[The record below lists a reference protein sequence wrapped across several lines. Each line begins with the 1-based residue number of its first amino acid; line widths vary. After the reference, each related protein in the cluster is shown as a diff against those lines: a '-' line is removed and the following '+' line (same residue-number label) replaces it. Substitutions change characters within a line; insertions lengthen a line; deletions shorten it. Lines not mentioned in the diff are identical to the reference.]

1 MYNIGIIGIGFMGG
15 SLAKSLS
22 KLNIV
27 NKIIAFDKNIESLKQ
42 AKSENVI
49 TDYTLKI
56 DEKFSDV
63 DIVFICTPSKLI
75 PQIALELEKYINDK
89 CIITDIGSTK
99 KSIIEKSKELKN
111 EFIGGHP
118 MIGSERSGYST
129 SKELLFENA
138 YYIITKSTKTTERSI
153 NILLELVNG
162 IGAIPIIIDENKHD
176 YITATI
182 SHVPHIIASSL
193 VNMVKEL
200 DDSNETMKNLAAG
213 GFKDITR
220 IASSDPTMW
229 ESICTENKDEILRV
243 LSKLKEIISNFESNI
258 AESEKVF
265 DFFSSSKNYRD
276 SFANKKINGNN
287 MPELDI
293 SIKDENGAIAKITTI
308 LSNNDIGIKNIEV
321 LNNRENN
328 FGALKVIVR
337 TYEEREK
344 GYEIVKN
351 AGYDVVKIN

>member
-1 MYNIGIIGIGFMGG
+1 MYNIGIIGLGFMGG

-22 KLNIV
+22 KLEIV
-27 NKIIAFDKNIESLKQ
+27 NKIIAFDTNLESIKQ
-42 AKSENVI
+42 AKNEGVI
-49 TDYTLKI
+49 DDYTLKI
-56 DEKFSDV
+56 DDSFFDA

-75 PQIALELEKYINDK
+75 PQIATELEKYINEK

-99 KSIIEKSKELKN
+99 KSIIEKSKELN
-111 EFIGGHP
+111 REFIGGHP
-118 MIGSERSGYST
+118 MVGSERSGYST

-138 YYIITKSTKTTERSI
+138 YYIITKSAKTTERSL
-153 NILLELVNG
+153 NILLELIKG
-162 IGAIPIIIDENKHD
+162 IGAIPIVIDENKHD

-182 SHVPHIIASSL
+182 SHVPHIVAASL

-200 DDSNETMKNLAAG
+200 DDSSETMKNLAAG

-229 ESICTENKDEILRV
+229 ESICTENKDEIIKII
-243 LSKLKEIISNFESNI
+243 SKLKEIISEFENSI
-258 AESEKVF
+258 TEPEKIY
-265 DFFSSSKNYRD
+265 DFFSSSKKYRD

-308 LSNNDIGIKNIEV
+308 LSDNDIGIKNIEV

-337 TYEEREK
+337 TYEERDR